1 MQINKV
7 KKTWWILSKYKGM
20 LDGKAQHSPYLS
32 VTKTRPVRDAEDL
45 LYFLSDGYQ
54 VTLTEED
61 ILNDSRLNMPNLKP
75 ATVASVVHDMYFPNA
90 EECLINSDED
100 CFLLTDDHG
109 KLIHSTITVFLKKE
123 QVLDLTKKDRARI
136 DKREAL
142 KTNQKLVKTFALG
155 SIGEVLAKYGMEI
168 RFNSVKFRDSTTLKK
183 FVIQALEQTVVKELN
198 ELGLDVKLNKRFQKL
213 TSKSTLIELEKILL
227 KQQ

>member
-1 MQINKV
+1 MQITKV
-7 KKTWWILSKYKGM
+7 KKTWWVLSKYKGM
-20 LDGKAQHSPYLS
+20 SGGEVEYSKYLS
-32 VTKTRPVRDAEDL
+32 ITKTRPVRDAEDL
-45 LYFLSDGYQ
+45 LYFLSDAYE

-61 ILNDSRLNMPNLKP
+61 ILNDPRLNMPFLKP
-75 ATVASVVHDMYFPNA
+75 ATVASVVRDTYFPNV

-100 CFLLTDDHG
+100 YYLLTDDHS

-123 QVLDLTKKDRARI
+123 QIFDLTKKDRARI
-136 DKREAL
+136 EKREAL

-168 RFNSVKFRDSTTLKK
+168 RFNSVKFRDATTLKK

>member
-1 MQINKV
+1 MKITKV
-7 KKTWWILSKYKGM
+7 KKTWWVLSKYKGM
-20 LDGKAQHSPYLS
+20 SGGEAEYSKYLS
-32 VTKTRPVRDAEDL
+32 ITKTRPVRDAEDL
-45 LYFLSDGYQ
+45 LYFLSDGYE

-61 ILNDSRLNMPNLKP
+61 ILNDPRLNIPFLKP
-75 ATVASVVHDMYFPNA
+75 ATVASVVRDMYFPNV

-100 CFLLTDDHG
+100 YYLLTDDHG

-123 QVLDLTKKDRARI
+123 QIFDLTKKDRARI

-155 SIGEVLAKYGMEI
+155 SIEEVLTKYGMEI
-168 RFNSVKFRDSTTLKK
+168 RFNSVRFKDSNALKK
-183 FVIQALEQTVVKELN
+183 FVIQALEQTIVKELN
-198 ELGLDVKLNKRFQKL
+198 DLGLDVKLSKRFQKL
-213 TSKSTLIELEKILL
+213 TPKSTLIEMEKILL